1 VVALQQLAQW
11 RTQISGEPSSFT
23 RDLAIILLIE
33 LERLQREATDCHQR
47 FAAMQAAVIRAQ
59 LATTPP
65 HCRACGD
72 AAVLHVA
79 QRLSV
84 AGTAREAGTT
94 IV

>member
-1 VVALQQLAQW
+1 MVALQQLAQW
-11 RTQISGEPSSFT
+11 RTQISGEPSSFS
-23 RDLAIILLIE
+23 RDLAMVLLIE

-72 AAVLHVA
+72 AAVLQVA

-84 AGTAREAGTT
+84 AGTVRVAGTT
-94 IV
+94 IA

>member
-1 VVALQQLAQW
+1 MVALQQLAQW
-11 RTQISGEPSSFT
+11 RTQICGEPSSFT
-23 RDLAIILLIE
+23 RDLAMVLLIE

-47 FAAMQAAVIRAQ
+47 FAAMHAALIRVQ

-79 QRLSV
+79 QRLSA
-84 AGTAREAGTT
+84 AGTARVAGST